1 MKTSLFMMIAV
12 LAVPFSLTAQDE
24 DLYGFLVGRYQMIG
38 RYPDS
43 IATYTGTVVVSMGDS
58 LLDIERTV
66 GGVTV
71 QGTGRIVP
79 VTSDR
84 IKVLRI
90 RFIDGGRALEG
101 TFLIAGDLD
110 NYGRL
115 SGYIYS
121 PEDETRPPGL
131 EAWFIDQDE

>member
-1 MKTSLFMMIAV
+1 MAIAF
-12 LAVPFSLTAQDE
+12 LAVHVHLTAQDE
-24 DLYGFLVGRYQMIG
+24 DLYGFLVGRYQIVG

-43 IATYTGTVVVSMGDS
+43 SATYTGTVVVSMGDS

-66 GGVTV
+66 GGVSV

-90 RFIDGGRALEG
+90 RFTDQGRPFEG

-121 PEDETRPPGL
+121 PENETRLPGL
-131 EAWFIDQDE
+131 EAWFIDLGE